1 MRDMNTEKLKIG
13 KIVNTHGIRGE
24 VKVLRITDFEERFTP
39 GNEVIITSEQK
50 DITLT
55 IDSHRI
61 HKGFDLIT
69 FKGYTNINDVEKWKG
84 MNLYINK
91 NQAAELEEDAY
102 YYHEIIGCRVETT
115 EGEALGEIK
124 EILSPGA
131 NDVWVVQRPGKKD
144 LLLPYI
150 EDVIKNVDI
159 DTGTIS
165 VELMEGMLD

>member
-1 MRDMNTEKLKIG
+1 MNTEKLKIG

-39 GNEVIITSEQK
+39 GNKVIITSEQK
-50 DITLT
+50 DTTLT

-84 MNLYINK
+84 MNLYIDK

-102 YYHEIIGCRVETT
+102 YYHEIIGCSVETT
-115 EGEALGEIK
+115 EGEALGKIK

-150 EDVIKNVDI
+150 EDVVKNVDI
-159 DTGTIS
+159 EAGTIS

>member
-1 MRDMNTEKLKIG
+1 MSKQKLKIG
-13 KIVNTHGIRGE
+13 KIINTHGIRGE
-24 VKVLRITDFEERFTP
+24 VKILRITDFEERFTP
-39 GNEVIITSEQK
+39 GNEVIIAADQG

-69 FKGYTNINDVEKWKG
+69 FKGYTNINKVEQWKG
-84 MNLYINK
+84 LNLFIDK
-91 NQAAELEEDAY
+91 NQATELEEDAY
-102 YYHEIIGCRVETT
+102 YYHEIIGCQVQTT
-115 EGEALGEIK
+115 EGETLGKVK

-150 EDVIKNVDI
+150 EDVIKKVDT
-159 DTGTIS
+159 DTGIIS